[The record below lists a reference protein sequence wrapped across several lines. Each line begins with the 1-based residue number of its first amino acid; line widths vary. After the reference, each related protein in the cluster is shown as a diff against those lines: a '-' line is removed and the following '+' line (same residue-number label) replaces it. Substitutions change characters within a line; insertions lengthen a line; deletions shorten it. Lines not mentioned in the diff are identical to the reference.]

1 MQFSILLGGSK
12 AMSRITTLD
21 FMRANFD
28 LFRDL
33 FGRIPLER
41 ANGKSGP
48 RGIFEDHFLHTQDW
62 CIPSPREKSGE
73 VSEDWDKT
81 NVTPVFKKGK
91 KKDLGNYRPVSFTS
105 VLRKVIEWLI
115 LEGICKRVEDKK
127 FERREAKMAQVPA
140 DPNSAETADPEESSP
155 NMIVYRKN
163 FEIENGQSKKG
174 LIIKKWSCCSTSTFI
189 SDGSHLRGTNHHIK
203 YSFHQK
209 GGPVTGHQKAKIR
222 ACLYSSPHEKVAD
235 GSEAFPSVSSR
246 LNGPSDLSC
255 NSYGFP
261 SSPFTIFTALL

>member
-127 FERREAKMAQVPA
+127 SVTWMK
-140 DPNSAETADPEESSP
+140 
-155 NMIVYRKN
+155 
-163 FEIENGQSKKG
+163 GQSAFCKFADDTKLEG
-174 LIIKKWSCCSTSTFI
+174 VAPECCAALQKDLDLLEVGGMGRGKCGI
-189 SDGSHLRGTNHHIK
+189 LHLGKNN
-203 YSFHQK
+203 
-209 GGPVTGHQKAKIR
+209 PM
-222 ACLYSSPHEKVAD
+222 HE
-235 GSEAFPSVSSR
+235 
-246 LNGPSDLSC
+246 
-255 NSYGFP
+255 
-261 SSPFTIFTALL
+261 